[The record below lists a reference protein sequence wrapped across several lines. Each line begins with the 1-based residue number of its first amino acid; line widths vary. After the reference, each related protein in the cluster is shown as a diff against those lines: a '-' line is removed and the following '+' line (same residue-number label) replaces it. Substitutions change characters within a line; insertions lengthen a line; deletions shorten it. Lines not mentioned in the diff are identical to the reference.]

1 MDLSEIIMRAVY
13 LGVLFVVISMLFTS
27 FTPLRGNPLI
37 ATSFFGAALVFYVS
51 FSRVYQYLSN
61 NELVLNLKKSGEGDS
76 SSGSN
81 NGGDS
86 DDESTAKNKTTSVYN
101 ETNISN
107 KKNETNDTNINHTHS
122 YLENVSSE

>member
-13 LGVLFVVISMLFTS
+13 LGVLFIVISMLFTS

-61 NELVLNLKKSGEGDS
+61 NELVLSLKKSTED
-76 SSGSN
+76 
-81 NGGDS
+81 DDDES
-86 DDESTAKNKTTSVYN
+86 DDENDNVKNKSTSVYN
-101 ETNISN
+101 ETNINN
-107 KKNETNDTNINHTHS
+107 KRNETTDTNINHTHS
-122 YLENVSSE
+122 YLENITSE